1 MEEEKGIKIK
11 AVLEIMG
18 SPEEHVDKTMT
29 MVIEKIKEHK
39 DFKILEEKKADTIK
53 VEDKPFWS
61 KFVELDIQFK
71 NADQIMGFC
80 FDFMPSSVELVEAK
94 EIALDKEAFEN
105 MTNDLTARLHQYDM
119 MIRNLHAEN
128 VVLKKEIKKLNPK
141 PFDPYASKTEENVEK
156 EKSD

>member
-11 AVLEIMG
+11 AILEIMG
-18 SPEEHVDKTMT
+18 SPEEHVSKTMN
-29 MVIEKIKEHK
+29 MVIEKIKENK
-39 DFKILEEKKADTIK
+39 DFEILSEKLADTIK

-61 KFVELDIQFK
+61 KFVELDINFK

-80 FDFMPSSVELVEAK
+80 FDFMPSSVELIEAK
-94 EIALDKEAFEN
+94 EIGLNKEAFEN

-128 VVLKKEIKKLNPK
+128 VVLKKELKKLNPK
-141 PFDPYASKTEENVEK
+141 PFNPYASENKENKTKEN
-156 EKSD
+156 SN